1 MKQQGLL
8 CCHSICCET
17 RNYSSNQYPF
27 TPQTDKVCIHSKMLY
42 TAYCLV
48 NTSSRNKESAKQ
60 LVLLLV
66 IIICMI
72 QYKCAHSIPLQLA
85 STSKSGLRILRINCV
100 CIKMTMSVKYHDKQ
114 IITFILYKAGSCIG
128 TWGMLKDL
136 YH

>member
-1 MKQQGLL
+1 VKQQGLL
-8 CCHSICCET
+8 CCHIICCET

-27 TPQTDKVCIHSKMLY
+27 TPQTGKVNIHSRMLH

-66 IIICMI
+66 IIICMTH
-72 QYKCAHSIPLQLA
+72 YKCAHSIPLLLA
-85 STSKSGLRILRINCV
+85 STSKSSLRILRINCV

-114 IITFILYKAGSCIG
+114 IITFILYYAWSCIE
-128 TWGMLKDL
+128 TWGTLKDL
-136 YH
+136 YD